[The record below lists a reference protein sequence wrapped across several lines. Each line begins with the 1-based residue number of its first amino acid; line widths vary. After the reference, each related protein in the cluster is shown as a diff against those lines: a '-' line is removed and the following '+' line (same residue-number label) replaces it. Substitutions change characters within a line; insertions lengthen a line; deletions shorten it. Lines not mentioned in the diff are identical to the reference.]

1 MQPQATALD
10 RSRVLPHQTYPEN
23 TQVSFAAHTAQGRSQ
38 INAGTSLYFPRNEQ
52 DAVFEGSF
60 STLLVLS
67 WCSLSAN

>member
-52 DAVFEGSF
+52 DAVFEGSD
-60 STLLVLS
+60 SMTLNLMLLMLS
-67 WCSLSAN
+67 